1 MCHYFGC
8 SVCPNFGS
16 FGSVFTYFDGF
27 ECPFA
32 SCALIL
38 EAPGAFIWR
47 LRVPLF
53 GGSVCSYYRG
63 SGCLYF
69 GGFSSGCLY
78 FDSLAPGALIL
89 TAWLQ
94 VPLFWRLRLVA
105 KYKDLNIISIP
116 QIIFM
121 CITVYLSCAV
131 VRLYRYTLF
140 YAVARCCVICEV

>member
-1 MCHYFGC
+1 M
-8 SVCPNFGS
+8 
-16 FGSVFTYFDGF
+16 FTYNPRTRMGVGGRGWGMRRGIDGW
-27 ECPFA
+27 
-32 SCALIL
+32 SALN
-38 EAPGAFIWR
+38 ESWR
-47 LRVPLF
+47 ENEKVGERMKVPLF
-53 GGSVCSYYRG
+53 GSSVCSYYGG
-63 SGCLYF
+63 SGCPYF
-69 GGFSSGCLY
+69 GGFSSGCPY

-131 VRLYRYTLF
+131 VRLYR
-140 YAVARCCVICEV
+140 